1 MNDTSIAPAAETV
14 PDFAGLIARIRHS
27 VPQHCILSKVEDTRP
42 YECDGLSL
50 YRALPPVVVLPE
62 NEEQV
67 VAVLQACKA
76 FNIPIVARGAGTGLS
91 GGAMPHA
98 QGILLGLATL
108 NSIHKNDPRT
118 ERKSVGEGKSVSVSV
133 ISGGRRYT

>member
-1 MNDTSIAPAAETV
+1 MIRRPPRSTRTDTLFPYTTLFKRHMNDTSIAPAAETV

-76 FNIPIVARGAGTGLS
+76 FNYS
-91 GGAMPHA
+91 
-98 QGILLGLATL
+98 
-108 NSIHKNDPRT
+108 
-118 ERKSVGEGKSVSVSV
+118 ERKRGGWGKSG
-133 ISGGRRYT
+133 SGRLKR

>member
-98 QGILLGLATL
+98 QGILQ
-108 NSIHKNDPRT
+108 I
-118 ERKSVGEGKSVSVSV
+118 
-133 ISGGRRYT
+133 GRASCRARVCQYV

>member
-27 VPQHCILSKVEDTRP
+27 VPQHCILSKVDDTRP

-62 NEEQV
+62 TEEQV

-76 FNIPIVARGAGTGLS
+76 INHPIVDRRAGSGLCSAATQCEQGFLRGVGTAS
-91 GGAMPHA
+91 GRA
-98 QGILLGLATL
+98 
-108 NSIHKNDPRT
+108 
-118 ERKSVGEGKSVSVSV
+118 
-133 ISGGRRYT
+133 

>member
-1 MNDTSIAPAAETV
+1 MNDTPMVPAQETT
-14 PDFAGLIARIRHS
+14 PDFAGLIARIRHN
-27 VPQHCILSKVEDTRP
+27 VPQHCILTRVEDTRP

-91 GGAMPHA
+91 CRAMPHQ
-98 QGILLGLATL
+98 QGIL
-108 NSIHKNDPRT
+108 
-118 ERKSVGEGKSVSVSV
+118 V
-133 ISGGRRYT
+133 

>member
-67 VAVLQACKA
+67 VAVLQDCKA

-91 GGAMPHA
+91 GGARPPG
-98 QGILLGLATL
+98 QGRA
-108 NSIHKNDPRT
+108 
-118 ERKSVGEGKSVSVSV
+118 EGHTHELPSLMRNPYGVYSLKEKKK
-133 ISGGRRYT
+133 YHN